1 MTHDDDLK
9 EMYIRNIAAL
19 YWKAHRMCDEQNLG
33 CPEHLERM
41 ARLGVIETKGEPE
54 DSLYFERKE
63 YRSHVG
69 DVVSRY
75 VRARAN
81 RHNPLLLSVRYA
93 YASQLFAEASD
104 LWHSLHDLPKI
115 APDSVREILRE
126 SATDLGRRGY
136 LLLEGLGVDT
146 DMYPVDCTNLE
157 RAQATAHVAQRLTKI
172 SSAMEYENVTLKD
185 VKL

>member
-9 EMYIRNIAAL
+9 EMYIRNIEAL
-19 YWKAHRMCDEQNLG
+19 YWKAHRMCKEQNLG
-33 CPEHLERM
+33 CGEHLERM
-41 ARLGVIETKGEPE
+41 RNLGVIEISDATE

-63 YRSHVG
+63 YRSHRG

-75 VRARAN
+75 VRSPGK
-81 RHNPLLLSVRYA
+81 RHEPLLLHVRYG
-93 YASQLFAEASD
+93 YAAKLFDEASD

-115 APDSVREILRE
+115 APDSVRELLRE
-126 SATDLGRRGY
+126 SATDLGRRGH

-146 DMYPVDCTNLE
+146 DMYPVDCSDLE
-157 RAQATAHVAQRLTKI
+157 RAQATAHVAERLAKI
-172 SSAMEYENVTLKD
+172 SNAMEYENVILKD